1 MLFSLF
7 IYIIAAVNQR
17 WRIQKKWVHEKK
29 IYIKKLKWNMITV
42 WINNTKEIFANAMEV
57 PGEWWPFLDIQVQCA
72 RCMTITSWELYN
84 NFSNIY
90 YVYLQ
95 CLMESCQN
103 EKESKFINFSEA
115 FWAVKTIYHFHK
127 CNQQTRHTKYG
138 SNFIHLRISLIFY
151 LFGITQLFNLACIVY
166 SNYNFFHRFFY
177 TIKISFSNVFPKAQF
192 CSLINNKIVWF

>member
-1 MLFSLF
+1 MQKDVNSVGYTPPWYTQKWCYLSTSIILFIIKSNILDLDGVFVCFFLSLF
-7 IYIIAAVNQR
+7 TLWLLSTNDDVHKRSEYM
-17 WRIQKKWVHEKK
+17 KKT
-29 IYIKKLKWNMITV
+29 YIKMLKWNMITV

-57 PGEWWPFLDIQVQCA
+57 PGEWWPFLDIQVQRA

-84 NFSNIY
+84 NFSNIF

-138 SNFIHLRISLIFY
+138 
-151 LFGITQLFNLACIVY
+151 
-166 SNYNFFHRFFY
+166 
-177 TIKISFSNVFPKAQF
+177 
-192 CSLINNKIVWF
+192 